1 MHLLWLRFPHL
12 NRRVVNERK
21 EGQVYTCNLER
32 MYSSIISFLGP
43 PFNAQSTH
51 IFGNPKGRHCNVG
64 DSQQGTTK
72 TFFVIMLVITE
83 KNQIGFNKDFLPWA
97 AGSTVDTQRPQE

>member
-1 MHLLWLRFPHL
+1 
-12 NRRVVNERK
+12 
-21 EGQVYTCNLER
+21 

-43 PFNAQSTH
+43 PFNAQSTR

-64 DSQQGTTK
+64 DNQQGTTK